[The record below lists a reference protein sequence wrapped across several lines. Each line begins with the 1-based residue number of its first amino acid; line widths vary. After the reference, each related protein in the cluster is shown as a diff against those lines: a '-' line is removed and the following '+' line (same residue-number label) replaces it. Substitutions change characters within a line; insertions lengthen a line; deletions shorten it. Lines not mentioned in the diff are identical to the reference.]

1 MCQSFR
7 PSCIKLIQQYK
18 KTYYI
23 RFSNSW
29 MLNIQATDNKETT
42 NLTGTPNF
50 T

>member
-1 MCQSFR
+1 
-7 PSCIKLIQQYK
+7 
-18 KTYYI
+18 
-23 RFSNSW
+23 